1 MRHRGGKEID
11 SRQLGFVD
19 DRAGHFQM
27 ETSWWGRGALLC
39 LPYLPT
45 LLTLIIKWTHNLSDD
60 QVRNLKG
67 MPNLIPPIY
76 IPHAVSS

>member
-27 ETSWWGRGALLC
+27 ETSWWGRGTKLSHHCEEETKSGGGVEDIGRLTIEPASYRAI
-39 LPYLPT
+39 LPIML
-45 LLTLIIKWTHNLSDD
+45 
-60 QVRNLKG
+60 
-67 MPNLIPPIY
+67 
-76 IPHAVSS
+76 